1 MPTPFLS
8 SEEYDE
14 RAHQLYNEGQYDEA
28 LTVLRE
34 GLALYPTSVEL
45 HIGVGYARLAREEF
59 AWARRSFEE
68 ALVLEPEHE
77 DALAGLGE
85 TLLKFGLEEAAL
97 RCFRRTLELGYA
109 DDLDLM
115 LQIGRAL
122 FREAS
127 LRDRRELFAVSQE
140 FFEVAVQ
147 QAPDSAE
154 AVACVGYAQ
163 HRLGEDDA
171 AIATLRRSLQVDNEH
186 AEARIYLANI
196 LYDRGDYEASLYHFE
211 RTSTEDH
218 WDELGIWRL
227 IELKRAAY
235 KLEEHDDDLKP
246 WEERLTEL
254 GGELDDIDEL
264 FIEVDGAAANES
276 GEVEVARGQLE
287 LFGTLLSSLADA
299 KAGDE
304 VASAEVDLGVHSILT
319 REGRRLTGSWEDIV
333 RSMRDADA
341 ESGQDGDVT
350 LREYMTRVAKL
361 AYRETG
367 VRVPSHDAELFVRG
381 SADAGMLRIVR

>member
-299 KAGDE
+299 KAEDE

-319 REGRRLTGSWEDIV
+319 REGRRLTGSWEEIV

-350 LREYMTRVAKL
+350 LREYMTRVARL

>member
-154 AVACVGYAQ
+154 AIACVGYAQ

-171 AIATLRRSLQVDNEH
+171 AIATLRRSLQTDNEH

-254 GGELDDIDEL
+254 GGDLDDIDEL

-287 LFGTLLSSLADA
+287 LFGTLLSSLVDA
-299 KAGDE
+299 KSEDE
-304 VASAEVDLGVHSILT
+304 IASPEIDLGVHSILT
-319 REGRRLTGSWEDIV
+319 REGRRLTGSWEEIV
-333 RSMRDADA
+333 RSMRDADK
-341 ESGQDGDVT
+341 ETGQGEDGT
-350 LREYMTRVAKL
+350 LREYMTRIAKRTF
-361 AYRETG
+361 RETG

>member
-28 LTVLRE
+28 LSVLRE

-127 LRDRRELFAVSQE
+127 LRDRRELFSVSQE

-154 AVACVGYAQ
+154 AIACVGYAQ

-171 AIATLRRSLQVDNEH
+171 AVATLRRSLQVDNEH

-235 KLEEHDDDLKP
+235 KLEEHDPDLKP

-287 LFGTLLSSLADA
+287 LFGTLLSSLVDA
-299 KAGDE
+299 KAEDE
-304 VASAEVDLGVHSILT
+304 VASPEIDLGVHSILT
-319 REGRRLTGSWEDIV
+319 REGRRLTGSWEEIV

-341 ESGQDGDVT
+341 ESGQGGDGT
-350 LREYMTRVAKL
+350 LREYMTLSAKRT
-361 AYRETG
+361 YRETG

-381 SADAGMLRIVR
+381 SADAGILRIVR

>member
-235 KLEEHDDDLKP
+235 KLEEHDHDLKP

-299 KAGDE
+299 KAEDE

>member
-28 LTVLRE
+28 LSVLRE

-127 LRDRRELFAVSQE
+127 LRDRRELFSVSQE

-154 AVACVGYAQ
+154 AIACVGYAQ

-171 AIATLRRSLQVDNEH
+171 AVGTLRRSLQVNNEH

-235 KLEEHDDDLKP
+235 KLEEHDEDLKQ
-246 WEERLTEL
+246 WLERLTEL

-264 FIEVDGAAANES
+264 FIEVDGAVASES

-287 LFGTLLSSLADA
+287 LFGTLLSSLADS
-299 KAGDE
+299 KAEDE
-304 VASAEVDLGVHSILT
+304 TPTTEFDLGIHSILT
-319 REGRRLTGSWEDIV
+319 REGRRLTGSWEEIV

-341 ESGQDGDVT
+341 ETGQGGDGT
-350 LREYMTRVAKL
+350 LREYMTRIAKRT
-361 AYRETG
+361 YRETG

-381 SADAGMLRIVR
+381 SADAGILRIVR

>member
-299 KAGDE
+299 KAEDE

-350 LREYMTRVAKL
+350 LREYMTRVARL